1 MPKKILITGATGLI
15 GKHIVNA
22 LHSRGDEV
30 LILTT
35 NSKSAKK
42 TFPFLN
48 QITEW
53 KDILSLKNETLDG
66 IIHLAGMNLGD
77 KRWNEKVKEEIYNSR
92 INTTRKIVE
101 LISVMALKPE
111 VLLSASGVDYYGDKG
126 NEDIYEDSPP
136 SDNFIGQL
144 CQDWENEALK
154 TEKFG
159 VRTVVIR
166 TGFVLAKDSKAVDKF
181 AKPFKMFIGGPIGKG
196 TQYMSWIHID
206 DLTGIYLFA
215 LDNLNVRGA
224 LNGTAPNPET
234 MKTFCKNL
242 AGALHR
248 PSLFPVPAF
257 AVKIIAGELAELILS
272 GRKALPKKI
281 IGLGYKFKYENA
293 AEAWG
298 AVFD

>member
-1 MPKKILITGATGLI
+1 LPKKILITGATGLI

-126 NEDIYEDSPP
+126 NKDIYEDSPP
-136 SDNFIGQL
+136 ADDFVGQL

-234 MKTFCKNL
+234 MKIFCKNL

-281 IGLGYKFKYENA
+281 IELGYKFKYENA

-298 AVFD
+298 AVF